1 MKLFASV
8 FGLACWFLMT
18 CARTIGKFQMAPSG
32 PGTATDAT
40 NAGELAAAG
49 WRTENGR
56 DFVKSRP
63 KSAHPLDQRG

>member
-40 NAGELAAAG
+40 NAGDLAAEG
-49 WRTENGR
+49 WRTENWAGLR
-56 DFVKSRP
+56 
-63 KSAHPLDQRG
+63 